1 MDIDE
6 TAGRAAGEDL
16 LAEAEELFRTSA
28 ELLAARLR
36 ALREGRFEGLKE
48 TAQATRDLRAAL
60 QLALEERTRLEKLRR
75 HEGGGD
81 GERALDLAAARAE
94 IGRRLACLRGAEDG

>member
-6 TAGRAAGEDL
+6 TAARAAGQDL

-36 ALREGRFEGLKE
+36 ALREGRVEGLKE

-75 HEGGGD
+75 QDDGGGTA
-81 GERALDLAAARAE
+81 ALDLAAARDE
-94 IGRRLACLRGAEDG
+94 IGRRLACLRGAADG

>member
-1 MDIDE
+1 MDIDD
-6 TAGRAAGEDL
+6 TAARAAGQNL

-36 ALREGRFEGLKE
+36 ALREGRVEGLKE

-75 HEGGGD
+75 QDDGGGA
-81 GERALDLAAARAE
+81 GTLDLAAARDE
-94 IGRRLACLRGAEDG
+94 IGRRLACLRGAADG

>member
-1 MDIDE
+1 MDIDD
-6 TAGRAAGEDL
+6 TAARAAGQDL

-36 ALREGRFEGLKE
+36 ALREGRVEGLKE

-75 HEGGGD
+75 QDDGGGA
-81 GERALDLAAARAE
+81 GALDLAAARDE
-94 IGRRLACLRGAEDG
+94 IGRRLACLRGAADG

>member
-1 MDIDE
+1 MDIDD
-6 TAGRAAGEDL
+6 TAARAAGQDL

-36 ALREGRFEGLKE
+36 ALREGRVEGLKE

-75 HEGGGD
+75 QDDGGGA
-81 GERALDLAAARAE
+81 GALDLAAARDE
-94 IGRRLACLRGAEDG
+94 IGRRRACLRGAADG

>member
-1 MDIDE
+1 MKIDD
-6 TAGRAAGEDL
+6 TAARPAGEDL

-28 ELLAARLR
+28 ELLSARLR
-36 ALREGRFEGLKE
+36 ALREGRLEGLKE

-75 HEGGGD
+75 QDGGGD
-81 GERALDLAAARAE
+81 GAGALDLDAARTE
-94 IGRRLACLRGAEDG
+94 IGRRLACLRGAADG

>member
-1 MDIDE
+1 MDIDK
-6 TAGRAAGEDL
+6 TAAGAADGDL

-36 ALREGRFEGLKE
+36 ALREGRFDGLKE

-75 HEGGGD
+75 QDEPGGGA
-81 GERALDLAAARAE
+81 GALDLAAARDE
-94 IGRRLACLRGAEDG
+94 IGRRLACLRGAADG

>member
-6 TAGRAAGEDL
+6 TAARAAGQDL

-36 ALREGRFEGLKE
+36 ALREGRVEGLKE

-75 HEGGGD
+75 QDDGGGAA
-81 GERALDLAAARAE
+81 ALDLAAARDE
-94 IGRRLACLRGAEDG
+94 IGRRLACLRGAADG